1 MAIKGGGGMA
11 QRKIEQERRMKILA
25 DYTLE
30 GSYRAAARKNGVS
43 PDTVRRIVRENP
55 EMVQVA
61 DTQKNARARDLMS
74 YMQGKADTVCD
85 IIDNGLGVLSDPE
98 RMKEAKLRDIATMM
112 AILIDKWSMINAMCQ
127 DKAPVQVE
135 LAPEL
140 EDYAG

>member
-1 MAIKGGGGMA
+1 MA

-55 EMVQVA
+55 EMVRVA

-85 IIDNGLGVLSDPE
+85 IIDNGLAVLSDPE
-98 RMKEAKLRDIATMM
+98 RVKGAKLRDIATMM

>member
-1 MAIKGGGGMA
+1 
-11 QRKIEQERRMKILA
+11 
-25 DYTLE
+25 
-30 GSYRAAARKNGVS
+30 
-43 PDTVRRIVRENP
+43 
-55 EMVQVA
+55 MVKVA

>member
-1 MAIKGGGGMA
+1 MA
-11 QRKIEQERRMKILA
+11 QRRIAQERRMKILA

-43 PDTVRRIVRENP
+43 PDTVRRIVQENP
-55 EMVQVA
+55 DMVKVA

>member
-1 MAIKGGGGMA
+1 MAR
-11 QRKIEQERRMKILA
+11 RKIEQERRMKILA

-55 EMVQVA
+55 EMVKVA

-85 IIDNGLGVLSDPE
+85 IIDNGLGVLSDPK

>member
-1 MAIKGGGGMA
+1 MA
-11 QRKIEQERRMKILA
+11 QRRIEQERRMKILA
-25 DYTLE
+25 DYSLE
-30 GSYRAAARKNGVS
+30 GSYRVAARKNGVS

-55 EMVQVA
+55 EMVKVA

>member
-1 MAIKGGGGMA
+1 MA
-11 QRKIEQERRMKILA
+11 RRRIEQERRMKILA

-55 EMVQVA
+55 DMVKVA

>member
-1 MAIKGGGGMA
+1 MA
-11 QRKIEQERRMKILA
+11 QRRIEQERRMKILA

-55 EMVQVA
+55 DMVKVA

-140 EDYAG
+140 EDYAE

>member
-1 MAIKGGGGMA
+1 MA
-11 QRKIEQERRMKILA
+11 QRRIEPERRMKILA
-25 DYTLE
+25 DYALE

-55 EMVQVA
+55 DMVKVA
-61 DTQKNARARDLMS
+61 ETQKNARARDLMS

>member
-1 MAIKGGGGMA
+1 MA
-11 QRKIEQERRMKILA
+11 QRRIEQERRMKILA

-55 EMVQVA
+55 DMVKVA
-61 DTQKNARARDLMS
+61 DAQKNARARDLMS

>member
-1 MAIKGGGGMA
+1 MA
-11 QRKIEQERRMKILA
+11 QRRIEQERRVKILA

-43 PDTVRRIVRENP
+43 PDTVRRIVRENLD
-55 EMVQVA
+55 MVKVA

-140 EDYAG
+140 EDYAE

>member
-1 MAIKGGGGMA
+1 MA
-11 QRKIEQERRMKILA
+11 QRRIEQERRMKILA

-55 EMVQVA
+55 DMAEVA

>member
-1 MAIKGGGGMA
+1 MA
-11 QRKIEQERRMKILA
+11 QRRIEQERRVKILA

-61 DTQKNARARDLMS
+61 DAQKNARARDLMS

-135 LAPEL
+135 MAPEL

>member
-1 MAIKGGGGMA
+1 MA
-11 QRKIEQERRMKILA
+11 QRRIEQERRMKILA

-55 EMVQVA
+55 DMVKVA

-85 IIDNGLGVLSDPE
+85 IIDNGLDVLSDPE

>member
-1 MAIKGGGGMA
+1 MA
-11 QRKIEQERRMKILA
+11 QRRIEQERRMKILA

-55 EMVQVA
+55 EIVKAA

>member
-1 MAIKGGGGMA
+1 MA
-11 QRKIEQERRMKILA
+11 QRRIEQERRMKILA

-55 EMVQVA
+55 DMVKVA

-140 EDYAG
+140 QDYAK

>member
-1 MAIKGGGGMA
+1 MA
-11 QRKIEQERRMKILA
+11 QRRIEQERRMKILA
-25 DYTLE
+25 DYTLQ

-55 EMVQVA
+55 DMVKVA

>member
-1 MAIKGGGGMA
+1 MA
-11 QRKIEQERRMKILA
+11 QRRIEQGRRMKILA

-55 EMVQVA
+55 DMAKVA

-98 RMKEAKLRDIATMM
+98 RMKEAKLRDIATMI

>member
-1 MAIKGGGGMA
+1 MA
-11 QRKIEQERRMKILA
+11 QRRIEQERRMKILA
-25 DYTLE
+25 DYTME

-55 EMVQVA
+55 DVVKVA

>member
-1 MAIKGGGGMA
+1 MA
-11 QRKIEQERRMKILA
+11 QRRIEQERRMKILA
-25 DYTLE
+25 DYTME

-55 EMVQVA
+55 EMVKVA

>member
-1 MAIKGGGGMA
+1 MA
-11 QRKIEQERRMKILA
+11 QRRIEQERRMKILA

-98 RMKEAKLRDIATMM
+98 RMKEAKLRDVATVIG
-112 AILIDKWSMINAMCQ
+112 ILIDKWSMINAMCQ
-127 DKAPVQVE
+127 DEASVQVE

>member
-1 MAIKGGGGMA
+1 MA

-25 DYTLE
+25 DYILE

>member
-1 MAIKGGGGMA
+1 MA
-11 QRKIEQERRMKILA
+11 QRRIEQECRMKILA
-25 DYTLE
+25 DYTME

-55 EMVQVA
+55 DMVKVA

>member
-1 MAIKGGGGMA
+1 
-11 QRKIEQERRMKILA
+11 MKILA

-55 EMVQVA
+55 EMVKMA

>member
-1 MAIKGGGGMA
+1 MA
-11 QRKIEQERRMKILA
+11 QRRIEQERRMKILA

-43 PDTVRRIVRENP
+43 PDTVRRIVQENP
-55 EMVQVA
+55 EMVKVA

>member
-1 MAIKGGGGMA
+1 MA
-11 QRKIEQERRMKILA
+11 QRRIEQERRVKILA

-55 EMVQVA
+55 DMVKVA

-112 AILIDKWSMINAMCQ
+112 AILIDKWSMLNAMCQ

>member
-1 MAIKGGGGMA
+1 MA
-11 QRKIEQERRMKILA
+11 QRRIEQERRMKILA

-55 EMVQVA
+55 DMAKVA

>member
-1 MAIKGGGGMA
+1 MA
-11 QRKIEQERRMKILA
+11 QRRIEQERRMKILA

-55 EMVQVA
+55 DIVKVA

-112 AILIDKWSMINAMCQ
+112 AILIDKWTMINAMCQ
-127 DKAPVQVE
+127 NKAPVQVE

>member
-1 MAIKGGGGMA
+1 MA

-30 GSYRAAARKNGVS
+30 GSYRAAARKNNVS

-55 EMVQVA
+55 DMVKVA

-85 IIDNGLGVLSDPE
+85 IIDNGLGVLSDPK

>member
-1 MAIKGGGGMA
+1 MA
-11 QRKIEQERRMKILA
+11 QRRIEQERRMKILA

-55 EMVQVA
+55 DMVKVA

-127 DKAPVQVE
+127 DKAPVKVE

>member
-1 MAIKGGGGMA
+1 MA
-11 QRKIEQERRMKILA
+11 QRRIEQERRMKILA
-25 DYTLE
+25 DYTME

-55 EMVQVA
+55 DMVKVA

>member
-1 MAIKGGGGMA
+1 MA

>member
-1 MAIKGGGGMA
+1 MA
-11 QRKIEQERRMKILA
+11 QRRIEQERRMKILA

-43 PDTVRRIVRENP
+43 PDTVRRIVQENP
-55 EMVQVA
+55 DMVKVA

-135 LAPEL
+135 LASEL

>member
-1 MAIKGGGGMA
+1 MA

-55 EMVQVA
+55 DMVKVA

-74 YMQGKADTVCD
+74 YMQGKEDTVCD

>member
-1 MAIKGGGGMA
+1 MA
-11 QRKIEQERRMKILA
+11 QRRIEQERRVKILA
-25 DYTLE
+25 DYTME

-55 EMVQVA
+55 DMVKVA

>member
-1 MAIKGGGGMA
+1 MA
-11 QRKIEQERRMKILA
+11 QRRIEQERRVKILA

-30 GSYRAAARKNGVS
+30 GSFRAAARKNGVS

-55 EMVQVA
+55 DMVKVA

-140 EDYAG
+140 EDYAE